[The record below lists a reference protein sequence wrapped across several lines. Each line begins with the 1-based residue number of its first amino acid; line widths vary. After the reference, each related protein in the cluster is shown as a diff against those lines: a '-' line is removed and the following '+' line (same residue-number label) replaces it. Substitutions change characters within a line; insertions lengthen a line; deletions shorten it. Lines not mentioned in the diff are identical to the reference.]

1 MIGNANPLVKA
12 TLIQIRSFVAVCQF
26 EHFGEAAAQL
36 GVSQPTLSQS
46 LAELERGLGLQLV
59 ERTTRRVLITDD
71 GRHLLPYAQRVVAA
85 TDNLLEAASARNGGP
100 ARIRFGVIPTIAPYL
115 IGELVRALATT
126 PLSLDLYEHP
136 TQNQLQG
143 LADGEIDVA
152 CLALP
157 VPGASRF
164 TSIPLYRE
172 PFVIAVPRTHPWAH
186 RHDVS
191 PNELN
196 DQRLV
201 VLEEGHCLRD
211 ETLAL
216 CNRSKTREGRQT
228 LIETSTIATMVQL
241 VATDFGVTVL
251 PQSAAPSA
259 VRSADIAIA
268 EFSGPVP
275 HRDVA
280 LLYRKSSAA
289 GELYRTLA
297 RVIVKVS
304 RELPVIPAVPAEPVR
319 V

>member
-1 MIGNANPLVKA
+1 VIGNANPLVKA

-71 GRHLLPYAQRVVAA
+71 GRHLLPFAQRVVAA
-85 TDNLLEAASARNGGP
+85 ADNLLEAASARSGGP
-100 ARIRFGVIPTIAPYL
+100 ARIRFGAIPTIAPYL
-115 IGELVRALATT
+115 VGGLVRALSGT
-126 PLSLDLYEHP
+126 PLSIDLFEHP
-136 TQNQLQG
+136 TASLLDG
-143 LADGEIDVA
+143 LTEGSIDVA

-157 VPGASRF
+157 VPGGNRF
-164 TSIPLYRE
+164 TAIPLYRE
-172 PFVIAVPRTHPWAH
+172 PFSIAVPANHPWAG
-186 RHDVS
+186 RRDVD
-191 PNELN
+191 PAELN

-216 CNRSKTREGRQT
+216 CSRDKTREGRQT
-228 LIETSTIATMVQL
+228 LLETSTIATMVQL

-251 PQSAAPSA
+251 PQSAIPSA
-259 VRSADIAIA
+259 RSTAEIAFADFTA
-268 EFSGPVP
+268 PTP

-289 GELYRTLA
+289 GELYRSLA
-297 RVIVKVS
+297 HVIATVS
-304 RELPVIPAVPAEPVR
+304 RGMPVLTVAN
-319 V
+319 